1 LTELLILKKCYLYLK
16 SKKEWGGERFT
27 SKFSVLFKFLSVS
40 IAINILTGLT
50 PSIVT
55 TTLQKLGFS
64 MGLMMG
70 NFLVAV

>member
-1 LTELLILKKCYLYLK
+1 LTELLILRKCYLYLK

-27 SKFSVLFKFLSVS
+27 SKFSVLFKFSNAS

-55 TTLQKLGFS
+55 TILQKLDSS

-70 NFLVAV
+70 SSLAAV